1 MMEHDI
7 PFDEDDDDYM
17 DEVAA
22 AEAFGIEPE
31 DEYEEIDSDEVDRV
45 VTALESL
52 IDSTSSENIRAYL
65 DEAAQNIY
73 RLVYEEENAWEDESE
88 GPAAEAA

>member
-7 PFDEDDDDYM
+7 PFEDDDDDYM

-22 AEAFGIEPE
+22 AEVFGVEPE

-73 RLVYEEENAWEDESE
+73 QLVYEEENAWEDEAE